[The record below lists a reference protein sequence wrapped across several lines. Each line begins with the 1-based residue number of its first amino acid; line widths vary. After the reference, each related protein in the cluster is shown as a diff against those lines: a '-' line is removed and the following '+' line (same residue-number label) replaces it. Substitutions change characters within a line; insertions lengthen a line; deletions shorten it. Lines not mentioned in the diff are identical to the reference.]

1 MAATRPLPKLDA
13 DNRPFWTGGEH
24 GELKLLRCQDCKAFV
39 HPPRPVCRKCLSE
52 NIAPEVMAGT
62 GVIDTFTINYQK
74 WHPALEVPYVI
85 ARVAVDGAPEVYL
98 TTNIIGSPVES
109 VEIGDRV
116 RVKFEHQADVYFPL
130 FEKID

>member
-109 VEIGDRV
+109 VDIGDRV